1 MSIDKHIGARLKRL
15 RLERTEDPKRIA
27 AIIGVT
33 PAHYVSFEE
42 GQAKMSAQILFDLS
56 LYLKV
61 PIRSFFDDRDL
72 AAGSRQKR

>member
-1 MSIDKHIGARLKRL
+1 MSIDKQIGAKLKQL
-15 RLERTEDPKRIA
+15 RLERAEDPKRIA

-42 GQAKMSAQILFDLS
+42 GQAKMSARLLFDLS

-61 PIRSFFDDRDL
+61 PIRSFFDDHDL
-72 AAGSRQKR
+72 AADSQEKG